1 MQYSCNSNINAVF
14 GCCEEKVRRE
24 KYNRFAV
31 LSSIRNVRKRGERKV
46 KSEKKEK
53 CFSLDNITYI
63 NCQLNILLVKKY
75 GERSLD
81 KMLENFK
88 S

>member
-53 CFSLDNITYI
+53 CFS
-63 NCQLNILLVKKY
+63 
-75 GERSLD
+75 
-81 KMLENFK
+81 
-88 S
+88 